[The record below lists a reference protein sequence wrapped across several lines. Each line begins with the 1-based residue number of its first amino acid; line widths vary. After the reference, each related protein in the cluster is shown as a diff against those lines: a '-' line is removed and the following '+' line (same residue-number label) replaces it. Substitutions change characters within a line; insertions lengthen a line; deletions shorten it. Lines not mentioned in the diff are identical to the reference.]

1 MKIEGEHIL
10 AAPRDAVWQA
20 LLDAEVISRV
30 LPGCEDM
37 KPTSEN
43 TFEGAMKIKVGP
55 VEGKFQGSVVLS
67 DLVPP
72 ESYHLAM
79 SGKGPPGF
87 VNGKGQIRL
96 EADGA
101 STKLHYSID
110 AQVGGRIASVGQ
122 RLLDSSARVITRQAL
137 EGLEKQ
143 ILARVQA
150 GATGAAVVAPPE
162 APPPPISQTEL
173 AAKVATGVVADLVPP
188 ERRPL
193 VYGVVGLVLLALILL
208 IARSCGS

>member
-10 AAPRDAVWQA
+10 AAPRDLVWQA
-20 LLDAEVISRV
+20 VMDADVISRV

-37 KPTSEN
+37 KPTSPN

-55 VEGKFQGSVVLS
+55 VEGKFQGSVVLT

-72 ESYHLAM
+72 ESYHLEM

-101 STKLHYSID
+101 TTKLCYQVD

-143 ILARVQA
+143 ILARVEAAAA
-150 GATGAAVVAPPE
+150 GAAAVVVPE
-162 APPPPISQTEL
+162 APPPPSQAEF
-173 AAKVATGVVADLVPP
+173 AAKVAQGVVADLVPP

-193 VYGVVGLVLLALILL
+193 VYGIVGLVILAVILL
-208 IARSCGS
+208 LARSC